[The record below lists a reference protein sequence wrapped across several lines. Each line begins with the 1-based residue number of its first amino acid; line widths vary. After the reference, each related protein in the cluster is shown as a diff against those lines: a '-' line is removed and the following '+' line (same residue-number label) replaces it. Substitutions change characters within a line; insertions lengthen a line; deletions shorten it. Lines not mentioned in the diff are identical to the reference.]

1 MQEKTR
7 KFVKDNFF
15 GVSLTLVGLLCLALS
30 VMLYVNNHGGYPQIS
45 MAAANGSGGGGLSGP
60 DIDTLERLNGAY
72 EKIAQSVTPAVV
84 NIATTQVVKVQGNPF
99 GGMDPFFRQFFGNI
113 PGFNVPREEREHAL
127 GSGVIVSPD
136 GYIVTNNHVIKNATD
151 IKVLLN
157 DHRTFTG
164 KVVGADPQ
172 TDVAV
177 VKIQATDLP
186 TAPIGNSS
194 DLKVGDTVMAFG
206 NPFGLNFTV
215 TRGTVSALGRSDM
228 NIEQGGFEDFIQT
241 DAAIN
246 PGNSG
251 GPLVNV
257 RGQVIGIN
265 TAILSSGSGM
275 GGEGGFMGVGFAIP
289 SQMVQHVMNDLIKT
303 GKVERGYLGVTIG
316 DLNDEL
322 AKQFNVPDTYGAL
335 IQDVEKGGPADKS
348 GLKAGDVV
356 RTLNGQSI
364 DSKGTLTAMVTNFNP
379 DTTVTLGIIRDGKPM
394 DIKVTL
400 GARPANLPVV
410 AGLGQAPTA
419 GTLRGITVQAL
430 TPDVR
435 SQLGLGQDV
444 HGVVITNLDP
454 NSPAAQTG
462 LQQGMVIESIN
473 RQPVNSVADFNRLA
487 AAAKGDTLLRVNAN
501 GQSQF
506 VVISPNGG
514 GDNGGD
520 GQ

>member
-7 KFVKDNFF
+7 KFVKDNFL
-15 GVSLTLVGLLCLALS
+15 GMSLTLVGLLCLALS
-30 VMLYVNNHGGYPQIS
+30 AVLYVNHGTYPQIS
-45 MAAANGSGGGGLSGP
+45 MAASDGKGGGLAGP
-60 DIDTLERLNGAY
+60 DIDNLERMNKAY
-72 EKIAQSVTPAVV
+72 EEIAGSVTPAVV
-84 NIATTQVVKVQGNPF
+84 NISSTQVVKMQGNPF
-99 GGMDPFFRQFFGNI
+99 GGMDPFFRQFFGQI
-113 PGFNVPREEREHAL
+113 PGFNVPREQREHAL
-127 GSGVIVSPD
+127 GSGVIVSGD
-136 GYIVTNNHVIKNATD
+136 GYIVTNNHVIKNATE

-172 TDVAV
+172 TDIAV
-177 VKIQATDLP
+177 IKIEASGLS

-215 TRGTVSALGRSDM
+215 TRGTVSALGRSNM
-228 NIEQGGFEDFIQT
+228 GIEQGGFEDFIQT

-265 TAILSSGSGM
+265 TAILSNNSGM
-275 GGEGGFMGVGFAIP
+275 GEEGGFMGVGFAIP

-303 GKVERGYLGVTIG
+303 GKVERGYLGVTIQS
-316 DLNDEL
+316 LNDQM
-322 AKQFNVPDTYGAL
+322 AKQFNIPDTSGAL
-335 IQDVEKGGPADKS
+335 IQDVEKGGPGDKS

-356 RTLNGQSI
+356 RTLNGQPV
-364 DSKGTLTAMVTNFNP
+364 DSNGTLTAMVTNFNP
-379 DTTVTLGIIRDGKPM
+379 GTTVTMGIIRDGKPM
-394 DIKVTL
+394 DVKVTL
-400 GARPANLPVV
+400 GARPANLPVA
-410 AGLGQAPTA
+410 AGMGQAPSA

-444 HGVVITNLDP
+444 HGVVITNIDQ
-454 NSPAAQTG
+454 NSPGGQSG

-473 RQPVNSVADFNRLA
+473 RHPVNSVADFNRLA
-487 AAAKGDTLLRVNAN
+487 AEAKGDTLLRIAAN
-501 GQSQF
+501 GMSQF

-514 GDNGGD
+514 GDQGD